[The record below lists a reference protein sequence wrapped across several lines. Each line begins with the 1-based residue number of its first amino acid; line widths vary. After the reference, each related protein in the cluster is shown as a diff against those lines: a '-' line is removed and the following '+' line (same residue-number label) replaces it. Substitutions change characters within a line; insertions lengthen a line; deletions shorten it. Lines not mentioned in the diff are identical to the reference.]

1 MTQHNYN
8 NTVHEE
14 IETTC
19 HMGEQLHVVTSNA
32 FKSRVL
38 NLRMFRVVPSKTGH
52 TGYTRIGF
60 FLTRNEAR
68 TLRDS
73 LSEIIEDENAWDTE
87 IPEPL
92 IEMEDDVE

>member
-1 MTQHNYN
+1 MAQHDYN

-19 HMGEQLHVVTSNA
+19 HLGEELHVVTSTA
-32 FKSRVL
+32 FNSRVL

-60 FLTRNEAR
+60 FLTKKEAR
-68 TLRDS
+68 NLRDA
-73 LSEIIEDENAWDTE
+73 LSEVIEDENAWDTD
-87 IPEPL
+87 IPEAL
-92 IEMEDDVE
+92 IDMEDDVE

>member
-1 MTQHNYN
+1 MAQHDYN

-19 HMGEQLHVVTSNA
+19 HLGEELHVVTSNA
-32 FKSRVL
+32 FNSRVL

-60 FLTRNEAR
+60 FLTKKEAR
-68 TLRDS
+68 NLRDA
-73 LSEIIEDENAWDTE
+73 LSEVIEDENAWDTD
-87 IPEPL
+87 IPEAL
-92 IEMEDDVE
+92 IDMEDDVE